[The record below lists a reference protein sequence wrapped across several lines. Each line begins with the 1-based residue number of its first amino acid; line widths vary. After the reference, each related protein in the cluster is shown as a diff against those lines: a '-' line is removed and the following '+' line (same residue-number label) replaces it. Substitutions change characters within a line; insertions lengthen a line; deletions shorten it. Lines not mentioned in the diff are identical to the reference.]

1 MSGPVFVGVDVAK
14 AMLDVHARPSNQA
27 RRFTN
32 DAKGIRALID
42 WLAPQAPERI
52 VLEATG
58 GLEIPLVAELTLAGL
73 AAVVV
78 NPRQVRDFAKALGK
92 LAKTDG
98 IDAAVLAHFGEAI
111 RPEQRPAKDAELR
124 ALEALVTRRRQLV
137 EMRTV
142 EQNRLGA
149 AHEEVA
155 KVSIRKHIE
164 WLDACIDENDRDLD
178 RRVKDSPA
186 WRAKEDLLRSMPG
199 VGPVVA
205 RTLLVYMPELGSLDR
220 RKVAALAGLAPL
232 NCDSGTLT
240 GRRRIW
246 GGRAAVRTVLYMA
259 AVTAARFN
267 PVIKALYERLLT
279 AGKRKK
285 VALAA
290 CMRKMLVML
299 NAMLKHRTDW
309 QPQIA

>member
-1 MSGPVFVGVDVAK
+1 MSGLVFVGVDVAK
-14 AMLDVHARPSNQA
+14 AMLDVHVRPANQA

-32 DAKGIRALID
+32 DAKGIRALVD
-42 WLAPQAPERI
+42 WLRPQTPERV

-58 GLEIPLVAELTLAGL
+58 GLEIPLVAELTLASL
-73 AAVVV
+73 PAVVV

-98 IDAAVLAHFGEAI
+98 IDAAVLAHFAEAI
-111 RPEQRPAKDAELR
+111 RPEVRPARDSELR
-124 ALEALVTRRRQLV
+124 ELEALVTRRRQLV

-155 KVSIRKHIE
+155 KASIRKHIA
-164 WLDACIDENDRDLD
+164 WLDECVDENDRDLD
-178 RRVKDSPA
+178 QRVKNSPA
-186 WRAKEDLLRSMPG
+186 WQAKEDLLRSMPG

-205 RTLLVYMPELGSLDR
+205 RTLMVYMPELGTIDR
-220 RKVAALAGLAPL
+220 RKIAALAGLAPL
-232 NCDSGTLT
+232 NCDSGTFA

-246 GGRAAVRTVLYMA
+246 GGRGAVRTALYMA

-267 PVIKALYERLLT
+267 PVIKALYERLLV

-290 CMRKMLVML
+290 CMRKLLVML
-299 NAMLKHRTDW
+299 NAMVKHRARWLAPST
-309 QPQIA
+309 

>member
-1 MSGPVFVGVDVAK
+1 MSGPVCVGIDVAK
-14 AMLDVHARPSNQA
+14 AMLDVHVRPSDEA

-32 DAKGIRALID
+32 DAKGIRALVD
-42 WLAPQAPERI
+42 WLKPKSPERI

-58 GLEIPLVAELTLAGL
+58 GLEISLVAELTIAGL
-73 AAVVV
+73 AAVVI
-78 NPRQVRDFAKALGK
+78 NPRQARDFAKALGK

-98 IDAAVLAHFGEAI
+98 IDAAVLAHFAEAV
-111 RPEQRPAKDAELR
+111 RPDLRPAKDAELR
-124 ALEALVTRRRQLV
+124 ELEALVTRRRQLI

-149 AHEEVA
+149 AHEEIA
-155 KVSIRKHIE
+155 KVSIRKHIA
-164 WLDACIDENDRDLD
+164 WLDECIDENDRDLD

-186 WRAKEDLLRSMPG
+186 WRATEDLLRSMPG

-205 RTLLVYMPELGSLDR
+205 RTLMVYMPELGTIDR
-220 RKVAALAGLAPL
+220 RKIAALAGLAPI
-232 NCDSGTLT
+232 NCDSGTFR

-246 GGRAAVRTVLYMA
+246 GGRAAVRTALYMA
-259 AVTAARFN
+259 AVTASRRN
-267 PVIKALYERLLT
+267 PVIKALYDRLLLV
-279 AGKRKK
+279 GKRKK

-299 NAMLKHRTDW
+299 NAMLKHRTSW
-309 QPQIA
+309 RPELA